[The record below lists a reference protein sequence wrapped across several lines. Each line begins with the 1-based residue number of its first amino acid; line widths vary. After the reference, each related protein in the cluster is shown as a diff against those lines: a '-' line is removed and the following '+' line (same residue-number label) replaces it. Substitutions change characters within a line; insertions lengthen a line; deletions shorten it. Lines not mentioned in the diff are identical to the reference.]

1 MVNGRYNKQ
10 SGFTLLEV
18 MIALAVFA
26 VVSAALV
33 RNAAVAVRQTSQLL
47 DRATGV
53 WVAENHLNALRMAPR
68 NAENYPSAG
77 IQRYP
82 ITMAGRDWLLVVDTQ
97 TTENET
103 MRRIYIEVFVEG
115 DEDAVVADLTGFVGQ
130 Y

>member
-1 MVNGRYNKQ
+1 MISRRHNKQ

-33 RNAAVAVRQTSQLL
+33 RNAAVAVRQTSQLI

-68 NAENYPSAG
+68 NAENYPSPG

-82 ITMAGRDWLLVVDTQ
+82 ITMADRDWLLVVDTQ

-103 MRRIYIEVFVEG
+103 MRRIYIEVFVED
-115 DEDAVVADLTGFVGQ
+115 DEDAAVADLTGFVGQ

>member
-1 MVNGRYNKQ
+1 VVNKRYNKQ

-68 NAENYPSAG
+68 NAENYPSPG